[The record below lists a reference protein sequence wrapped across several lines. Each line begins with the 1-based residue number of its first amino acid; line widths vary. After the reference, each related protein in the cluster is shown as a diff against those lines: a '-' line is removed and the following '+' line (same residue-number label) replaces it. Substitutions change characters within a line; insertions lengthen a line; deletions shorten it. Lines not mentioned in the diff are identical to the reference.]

1 MIIWLI
7 FPCHHS
13 SISTCRRPVQA
24 KLPSLQLKV
33 KANYF
38 LPVKY
43 ISNLV
48 VIVDRFLSK
57 ACVRVCLNRQN
68 QCFVPYNRRS
78 WVKTQTLLQITILTT
93 SFGNC
98 LFVYHLVLK
107 HLFQN
112 VIRSSFCIQKVIRI
126 GAYKGAN
133 YSPKI
138 TILVN
143 LGTLLNKVIGP
154 Q

>member
-1 MIIWLI
+1 M
-7 FPCHHS
+7 
-13 SISTCRRPVQA
+13 STCRLPVQA

-33 KANYF
+33 NSNYF

-57 ACVRVCLNRQN
+57 AYVCKDKISALSHIIE
-68 QCFVPYNRRS
+68 CHGS
-78 WVKTQTLLQITILTT
+78 K
-93 SFGNC
+93 
-98 LFVYHLVLK
+98 LK
-107 HLFQN
+107 HYYKLPSLQHHLET
-112 VIRSSFCIQKVIRI
+112 VFCISPCSETPLEKFIQPVLVIRI

-143 LGTLLNKVIGP
+143 LGTLLNTVFRP

>member
-1 MIIWLI
+1 ML
-7 FPCHHS
+7 S
-13 SISTCRRPVQA
+13 SISTCRFQVQA

-33 KANYF
+33 NSNYF
-38 LPVKY
+38 LSVKY

-57 ACVRVCLNRQN
+57 ACVCKDKISALSHIIDGHGSKLKHY
-68 QCFVPYNRRS
+68 CKLPS
-78 WVKTQTLLQITILTT
+78 LQHPLEAV
-93 SFGNC
+93 F
-98 LFVYHLVLK
+98 FVYHLVLK
-107 HLFQN
+107 HLLQN
-112 VIRSSFCIQKVIRI
+112 VIRSSFCIPKVVRI

-133 YSPKI
+133 YSPKS

-143 LGTLLNKVIGP
+143 LGTLLNKVFGH